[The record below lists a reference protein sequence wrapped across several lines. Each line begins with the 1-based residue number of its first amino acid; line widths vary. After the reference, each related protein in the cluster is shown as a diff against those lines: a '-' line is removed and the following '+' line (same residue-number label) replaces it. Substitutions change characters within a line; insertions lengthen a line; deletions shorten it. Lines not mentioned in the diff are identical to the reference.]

1 MGLCL
6 FYGGVS
12 QVLAGMW
19 DFYSGNTFNATLF
32 SSYGAFF
39 MSLAALR
46 MSCFSFLTGYVNHEK
61 DYHDGMGIYYL
72 GWTFFSLWMTV
83 ASHRTSP
90 VLMVF
95 LLFVFVQFLMLSI
108 SEFTNTT
115 YAETSIHTQEAAGS
129 FGVMAAFFGWYA
141 AYASLLSKKVSLFS
155 LPAGSLDNTWRSWGL
170 LGAEEKAL

>member
-12 QVLAGMW
+12 QILAGMW
-19 DFYSGNTFNATLF
+19 EFYSGNTFHATLF

-46 MSCFSFLTGYVNHEK
+46 MSCFSFLTGYVGHEK

-83 ASHRTSP
+83 ASHRTSA
-90 VLMVF
+90 VLMFF

-115 YAETSIHTQEAAGS
+115 FSDVSIRTQEAGGS
-129 FGVMAAFFGWYA
+129 FGVIAAFFGWYV
-141 AYASLLSKKVSLFS
+141 AYSSLLSKKISLFS
-155 LPAGSLDNTWRSWGL
+155 LPATNLDGMWRSWGL
-170 LGAEEKAL
+170 LEAEEKAL